1 MSLYLSSVCIILQK
15 IRLHKMVFYFRFTQ
29 NQTGFQQ
36 FDNNMALTTYVTLV
50 CRLKVDSVVL
60 FWPFYYR

>member
-1 MSLYLSSVCIILQK
+1 
-15 IRLHKMVFYFRFTQ
+15 MVFYFRFTQ

-60 FWPFYYR
+60 FWPFYYRWARRYGSLKDDTL